1 MLQQRPGNEPAKT
14 KLGYTTF
21 FCSNCRCTFAARN
34 LAILR
39 VLFETGM
46 SASEVCGLRLVDVD
60 REQGTL
66 RIRGTGS
73 KVRVLTLGHEGQRH
87 LLAYLDGYRLTEGA
101 RFERG
106 GGSLEHLFLSETG
119 RPLTK
124 SALGLLFDR
133 LRKRGGRMS
142 APLCC
147 ARALRC
153 GICKQEVILMHCGMC
168 LVKRT
173 SPRSHALCRFIKV
186 GHELALRRQVSS

>member
-1 MLQQRPGNEPAKT
+1 VLQQRPGNEPAKT

-34 LAILR
+34 RAILR

-46 SASEVCGLRLVDVD
+46 RASEVCGLRLVDVD
-60 REQGTL
+60 REQGML

-73 KVRVLTLGHEGQRH
+73 KVRVLTLGHEGLRH

-153 GICKQEVILMHCGMC
+153 GICKQEEIGACCRNCWGSMRVPL
-168 LVKRT
+168 
-173 SPRSHALCRFIKV
+173 SNALW
-186 GHELALRRQVSS
+186 E

>member
-1 MLQQRPGNEPAKT
+1 MR
-14 KLGYTTF
+14 
-21 FCSNCRCTFAARN
+21 
-34 LAILR
+34 
-39 VLFETGM
+39 
-46 SASEVCGLRLVDVD
+46 ASEVCGLRLVDVD

-124 SALGLLFDR
+124 GGIALLFGR
-133 LRKRGGRMS
+133 LSKRARITGKHICPSLLRETFAVRYLQAGGD
-142 APLCC
+142 PCVL
-147 ARALRC
+147 
-153 GICKQEVILMHCGMC
+153 QELLDLTDQATITRYQHQSTQFPTQG
-168 LVKRT
+168 
-173 SPRSHALCRFIKV
+173 
-186 GHELALRRQVSS
+186 